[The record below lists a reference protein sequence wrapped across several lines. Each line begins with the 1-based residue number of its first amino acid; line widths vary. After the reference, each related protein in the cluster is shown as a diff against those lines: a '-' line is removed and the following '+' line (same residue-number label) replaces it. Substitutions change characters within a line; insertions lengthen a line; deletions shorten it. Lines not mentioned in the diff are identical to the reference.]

1 LEPFSTEGEGVGE
14 ETNKEYMYKK
24 SFTLFAVVLFGSFPK
39 HSLLSAAESGKL
51 LPPIIEERNVGDS

>member
-14 ETNKEYMYKK
+14 ETNKEYLRRVLQ
-24 SFTLFAVVLFGSFPK
+24 LFAVVLFGSFPK